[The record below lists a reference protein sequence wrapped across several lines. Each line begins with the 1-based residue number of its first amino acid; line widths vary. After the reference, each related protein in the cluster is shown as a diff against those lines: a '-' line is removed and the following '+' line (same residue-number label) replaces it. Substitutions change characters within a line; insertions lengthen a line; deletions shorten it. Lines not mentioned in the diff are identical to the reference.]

1 MFQRPQHQPCHLVSS
16 VLSCPTG
23 IPWPLPM
30 DQHLQGP
37 DHGLL
42 GPQGCQ
48 SQLIP
53 ALGGGTHCHHFLL
66 PRQYL
71 APAPGLGH
79 IHGPPGWTMPGAGP
93 EPAGQLSTFLRDLW
107 SNQGRVSRVRRGNWR
122 ARQTGLRAAENTH
135 PPRDPALH
143 RSSLWQV
150 PPAPSS
156 PPSFLQHK
164 HTQEHSI
171 PMMPP
176 PPVLTLPVLA
186 PASSR
191 GSHDSDMWLGTLSIQ
206 FCRVV
211 RCCVC
216 SCESVHD
223 HVCDR
228 VWGECMYACEH
239 MGIYVCLVTPKE
251 CVLGGSVSVPASI
264 SLCEPM
270 RACLCKTTCARLH
283 RELSECVH
291 GCGSDILRC
300 QRGGVSL
307 CEKEP
312 QPMSA

>member
-1 MFQRPQHQPCHLVSS
+1 MLQRPQHQPCHLVSS

-53 ALGGGTHCHHFLL
+53 ALGGGTHCHRFLL

-79 IHGPPGWTMPGAGP
+79 IHGPPGWMMPGAGP

-143 RSSLWQV
+143 RSSPVLSPFLSPAQTHTGILN
-150 PPAPSS
+150 PHDAPSS
-156 PPSFLQHK
+156 SPNPPCPSPSFL
-164 HTQEHSI
+164 T
-171 PMMPP
+171 
-176 PPVLTLPVLA
+176 
-186 PASSR
+186 
-191 GSHDSDMWLGTLSIQ
+191 G
-206 FCRVV
+206 
-211 RCCVC
+211 
-216 SCESVHD
+216 
-223 HVCDR
+223 
-228 VWGECMYACEH
+228 
-239 MGIYVCLVTPKE
+239 VT
-251 CVLGGSVSVPASI
+251 
-264 SLCEPM
+264 
-270 RACLCKTTCARLH
+270 
-283 RELSECVH
+283 
-291 GCGSDILRC
+291 
-300 QRGGVSL
+300 
-307 CEKEP
+307 
-312 QPMSA
+312 